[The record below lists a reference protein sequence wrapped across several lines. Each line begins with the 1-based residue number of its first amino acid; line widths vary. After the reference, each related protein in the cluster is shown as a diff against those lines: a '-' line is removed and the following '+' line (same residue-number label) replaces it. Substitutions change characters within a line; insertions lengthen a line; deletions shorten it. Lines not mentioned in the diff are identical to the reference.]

1 MTLGKS
7 KNQKEKWDE
16 MFKRLLVYSLWSRF
30 EPSEEDYQELA
41 SWYKAQKSSLK
52 NGELS
57 EHRRK
62 KIETVHFELSA
73 YQKKWMVQF
82 EQLIY
87 YRLENP
93 NSWPIYD
100 NDNQD
105 SDESKMAVFCQIVRE
120 RYRKKKLEAF
130 WIDRF
135 ASIDFNFEA
144 RKENWLEWYNRIKE
158 VIQDKEIISNEEI
171 SQNNYDWMYRNNKY
185 YEENKTLSKH
195 QRELIKELNLKR
207 FFETWDTRFE
217 KVKDWVS
224 AYGKFPTPK
233 ENKEL
238 NSWLDNQKSRYKSGT
253 LDESQIRKLKDL
265 GFEFIGMG
273 KEEDELRWKKQFKT
287 LELFRKLNPD
297 RWPSYYGKGEERKLY
312 IWCQSQRQIQS
323 GTLKG
328 RKSSLPDWK
337 VTMLNSIGFNWSKD
351 EIQMKLWLEIYNK
364 LKTFL
369 KDSTSVKIPTKI
381 NGKTN
386 PLYHWVISQRQ
397 SYRKGNYDEEK
408 YLMLRELGIDLNQK
422 NRKNPH
428 SPRQVGLVI

>member
-30 EPSEEDYQELA
+30 EPSEEDYGELA
-41 SWYKAQKSSLK
+41 SWYRNQKTLLK
-52 NGELS
+52 NGKLS
-57 EHRRK
+57 EDRK
-62 KIETVHFELSA
+62 SKIESVHFELDA
-73 YQKKWMVQF
+73 YQKKWIVQF
-82 EQLIY
+82 EQLLY

-105 SDESKMAVFCQIVRE
+105 SDESRLAVFCQIIRE

-130 WIDRF
+130 WINRF
-135 ASIDFNFEA
+135 ASINFNFEA

-158 VIQDKEIISNEEI
+158 AIQDKESISIEEI
-171 SQNNYDWMYRNNKY
+171 GENNYDWMCRNNRY
-185 YEENKTLSKH
+185 YIENKTLTKY
-195 QRELIKELNLKR
+195 QRELIEELNLAR

-224 AYGKFPTPK
+224 ANGKFPTLK

-238 NSWLDNQKSRYKSGT
+238 NSWLVSQKLRYKSGT
-253 LDESQIRKLKDL
+253 LEEIQIRKLKDL
-265 GFEFIGMG
+265 GFELIGMER
-273 KEEDELRWKKQFKT
+273 EEDELRWKKQFKT

-297 RWPSYYGKGEERKLY
+297 RWPSYYGKGEERKIY
-312 IWCQSQRQIQS
+312 TWCQSQRQLQA

-328 RKSSLPDWK
+328 RTNTLAEWQ

-369 KDSTSVKIPTKI
+369 KDSTSVMIPTKI

-386 PLYHWVISQRQ
+386 PLYHWVLSQRQ

-408 YLMLRELGIDLNQK
+408 YLMLKELGIDLNQ
-422 NRKNPH
+422 N
-428 SPRQVGLVI
+428 